1 MLENLFLH
9 FTTPMVKELY
19 LVTICGITVIFFYTI
34 VKYDLKTQ
42 AREEQK

>member
-9 FTTPMVKELY
+9 FTTPMVSEMY
-19 LVTICGITVIFFYTI
+19 LLGIIGLTVFFFYTL
-34 VKYDLKTQ
+34 VKWDLKTQ

>member
-9 FTTPMVKELY
+9 FTTPLVKEIY
-19 LVTICGITVIFFYTI
+19 LLGIIGLVVFFFYTI